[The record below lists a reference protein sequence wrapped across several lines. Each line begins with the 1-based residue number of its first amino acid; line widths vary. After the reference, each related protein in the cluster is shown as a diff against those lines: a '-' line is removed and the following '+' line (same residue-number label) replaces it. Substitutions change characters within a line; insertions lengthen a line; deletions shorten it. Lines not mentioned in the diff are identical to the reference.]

1 MVTSPLPWAPEFAPS
16 ASIYQSIHHHNNQV
30 REQGC
35 VAHEKPEADCAS
47 DCFHLVFIILRKKKN
62 SPETHS
68 GRVTSA

>member
-16 ASIYQSIHHHNNQV
+16 ASICQSIHHHNNQV

-35 VAHEKPEADCAS
+35 LAYEKPEADSS

-62 SPETHS
+62 SPETQS
-68 GRVTSA
+68 GRVTYA